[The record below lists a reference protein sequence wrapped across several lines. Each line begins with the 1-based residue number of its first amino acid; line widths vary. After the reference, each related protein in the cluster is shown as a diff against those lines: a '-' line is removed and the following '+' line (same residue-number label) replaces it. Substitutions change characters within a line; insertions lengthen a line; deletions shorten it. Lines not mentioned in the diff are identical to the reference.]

1 MTFQPSP
8 LGRDI
13 GGGVRSYHNSTMLG
27 RLVESSQETLDSV
40 RVDDMWLTRLA
51 ENAITHIIAEM
62 EVFQLGSPPLPFPL
76 SFDDAISFLRAR
88 AAGVGE

>member
-40 RVDDMWLTRLA
+40 GVDDMWLTRLA
-51 ENAITHIIAEM
+51 ENAITHVIAEM
-62 EVFQLGSPPLPFPL
+62 EVFQLVEPLPFSL

>member
-13 GGGVRSYHNSTMLG
+13 GGGVRSYHHSTMLG
-27 RLVESSQETLDSV
+27 RLVESSQETLDSLG
-40 RVDDMWLTRLA
+40 VDDMWLSRLA
-51 ENAITHIIAEM
+51 ENAMTHVIAEM
-62 EVFQLGSPPLPFPL
+62 EVFQLGASVPL

-88 AAGVGE
+88 VAGVGEP

>member
-40 RVDDMWLTRLA
+40 GVDDMWLTRLA
-51 ENAITHIIAEM
+51 ENAITHVIAEM
-62 EVFQLGSPPLPFPL
+62 EVFQLGTGLPLG
-76 SFDDAISFLRAR
+76 FDDAISFLRAR
-88 AAGVGE
+88 AAGEP

>member
-40 RVDDMWLTRLA
+40 GVDDMWLTRLA
-51 ENAITHIIAEM
+51 ENAITHVIAEM
-62 EVFQLGSPPLPFPL
+62 EVFQLGTGLPL

>member
-13 GGGVRSYHNSTMLG
+13 GGGVRSYHNSTKLG

-40 RVDDMWLTRLA
+40 GVDDMWLTRLA
-51 ENAITHIIAEM
+51 ENAITHVIAEM
-62 EVFQLGSPPLPFPL
+62 EVFQLGTGLPL

>member
-40 RVDDMWLTRLA
+40 GVDDMWLTRLA
-51 ENAITHIIAEM
+51 ENAITHVIAEL
-62 EVFQLGSPPLPFPL
+62 EVFQLGSPFPL
-76 SFDDAISFLRAR
+76 SFDDAVSFLRAR